1 MQTFWK
7 TLKETKSKKRKIY
20 GSVRAPHGRE
30 REKKSQ
36 KYNGL
41 GWNYTWDAA
50 LVCVCELRESISVSL
65 NPSPRYKFTRTF
77 SCLYGVSQQQSH
89 ALVFSV
95 KRSTLF
101 STFSTFSSQGA
112 WWKKQTTSSLVFPH
126 GGGGVPVLLRKSSCR
141 AEVGSRWCWAHRTV
155 GSADWLGGH
164 MMAQPLLP
172 PREPPCS
179 NTDRATPSL
188 LVHGIP

>member
-20 GSVRAPHGRE
+20 GSVRAPHERE

-41 GWNYTWDAA
+41 GCNYTWDAA

-65 NPSPRYKFTRTF
+65 NPSPRHKFTRTF
-77 SCLYGVSQQQSH
+77 SCLFRSSSHMRWFLVSKGRLYSRH
-89 ALVFSV
+89 FPLRVH
-95 KRSTLF
+95 
-101 STFSTFSSQGA
+101 GE
-112 WWKKQTTSSLVFPH
+112 KKQTTSSLVFPH